1 MESSLYIV
9 ATPIGNLN
17 DISMRAIE
25 TLKTVD
31 YIVCEDT
38 RHSKKLL
45 NFYGINKKL
54 IAIHQ
59 HNEKNKANE
68 ILHLCEKGH
77 SIAYISD
84 AGTPAISDPGAFLVN
99 SFLEAKQKVIS
110 IPGASAM
117 VSAFSIAGIIDH
129 HFQFYGFLPNSQ
141 KKAKEQL
148 LEVYKSNKTTIIYES
163 PNRVISTMHEIL
175 NIFGEQH
182 TIVIAREL
190 TKMYESVKKD
200 SVNTLIQFYE
210 KNSEQV
216 KGEFVLI
223 IPPSNL
229 QLEEGEEKILNAL
242 KIILQELPLSQS
254 VRLVAAIFNKN
265 KKEVYNLALRLK
277 ND

>member
-1 MESSLYIV
+1 
-9 ATPIGNLN
+9 
-17 DISMRAIE
+17 
-25 TLKTVD
+25 
-31 YIVCEDT
+31 
-38 RHSKKLL
+38 
-45 NFYGINKKL
+45 
-54 IAIHQ
+54 
-59 HNEKNKANE
+59 
-68 ILHLCEKGH
+68 
-77 SIAYISD
+77 
-84 AGTPAISDPGAFLVN
+84 
-99 SFLEAKQKVIS
+99 
-110 IPGASAM
+110 
-117 VSAFSIAGIIDH
+117 
-129 HFQFYGFLPNSQ
+129 
-141 KKAKEQL
+141 
-148 LEVYKSNKTTIIYES
+148 
-163 PNRVISTMHEIL
+163 MHEIL

-223 IPPSNL
+223 ITPSNL

-265 KKEVYNLALRLK
+265 KKEVYNLAMRLK